1 MEGVREEESS
11 SEGGVSE
18 EEEQEELD
26 TVSSTFTFIFHI
38 RSACRNGNHQ

>member
-11 SEGGVSE
+11 SEGEVSE

-26 TVSSTFTFIFHI
+26 TVSSTFTFILQLI
-38 RSACRNGNHQ
+38 